1 MKVALN
7 EWQLVIARLR
17 TNGSIELYVINDN
30 MRPVVIPAIPT
41 VSCPATGATFVDLNG
56 NISILI
62 GSVLH
67 YLDLI

>member
-17 TNGSIELYVINDN
+17 TNGSIELFVVNDN
-30 MRPVVIPAIPT
+30 TRPVVIPATPT

-62 GSVLH
+62 GTVL
-67 YLDLI
+67 YYFNFT